1 MQHLRTYD
9 SLAKAEIDRG
19 LLNANGVQA
28 ALEGSDSATLG
39 DALRPEI
46 RLSVREDRHALALAI
61 LADEERRPAEEVQ
74 ARHDALTDHERFAVV
89 LIRTL
94 GLFMMVGGL
103 IYLTY
108 IGENM
113 TRIAGERIELVN
125 PIRARVILGDRAAG
139 LPPRRRWSPGRLRR
153 TAGAVGVLGPRP
165 RAAPGRMKPY
175 PEHPAASAA
184 RPRTWQDASGPGDPG
199 MGLP

>member
-125 PIRARVILGDRAAG
+125 PIRARVIWEIVRLAFHLVVGGVLVGSAERLARLVCWGLDRA
-139 LPPRRRWSPGRLRR
+139 RRP
-153 TAGAVGVLGPRP
+153 VG
-165 RAAPGRMKPY
+165 
-175 PEHPAASAA
+175 
-184 RPRTWQDASGPGDPG
+184 
-199 MGLP
+199 